1 MKPNNLNNVKA
12 TIKKIGINGEGIA
25 YLDKKITFIP
35 GALPGEE
42 VLIDIVSNEQK
53 YKLGKIKEI
62 ITPSTHRVVAK
73 CKFQKD
79 CLGCPLMIM
88 DYKTQLENKL
98 QLVKDTF
105 KKYIPDE
112 YKEDTITDIVPS
124 GQVSGFRNIVR
135 LPVVEFN
142 GRMCFGIY
150 QRNTKFLTL
159 MSGCMMQS
167 KRINA
172 LLVKL
177 EELFIE
183 MHLHAYDEVKRK
195 GVRFLTVREFDEG
208 LQLIFVTGLDRLPD
222 RFLAALKEME
232 DVKSVYVTVN
242 TTRKQDFELQ
252 KYENKYGKTQMQQ
265 IFMQK
270 PFIVSSKA
278 DFPVY
283 RQHALHVAKQIAS
296 LIHDDVTKIVDCGC
310 GIGLYSLGLDEKYQ
324 IHGIDTGKININDA
338 ISSAEL
344 QNRSNAQF
352 EDGRIDHLFTI
363 LSKKY
368 HFDLAMLHLDMFNLR
383 QEMVESILASKTKYL
398 IIESEHPSKMAKHMA
413 ELTDMYRIEKVVAV
427 DGNPN
432 GPGIHTIALMTRKR

>member
-1 MKPNNLNNVKA
+1 MKPERATKA
-12 TIKKIGINGEGIA
+12 TVKKIGINGEGIA

-42 VLIDIVSNEQK
+42 VLVDIVSNEQK
-53 YKLGKIKEI
+53 YKMGQIKEI
-62 ITPSTHRVVAK
+62 ITPSTHRVTPK
-73 CKFQKD
+73 CKTQKD

-88 DYKTQLENKL
+88 DYPSQLDCKL

-105 KKYIPDE
+105 KKYIPE
-112 YKEDTITDIVPS
+112 HFAEDMVETIVPS

-142 GRMCFGIY
+142 GKVCFGIY

-172 LLVKL
+172 LLSQL
-177 EELFIE
+177 ETLFNDL
-183 MHLHAYDEVKRK
+183 HLRAYDEVKRK
-195 GVRFLTVREFDEG
+195 GIRFLTVREFDEG

-222 RFLAALKEME
+222 RFIAALKKIE
-232 DVKSVYVTVN
+232 DVKSVYLTVN

-252 KYENKYGKTQMQQ
+252 KYENKYGKTQMKQ

-283 RQHALHVAKQIAS
+283 KAHALHVAKQIAGMIS
-296 LIHDDVTKIVDCGC
+296 EDVSKILDIGC
-310 GIGLYSLGLDEKYQ
+310 GIGLYALSLDESYTV
-324 IHGIDTGKININDA
+324 HGIDTGKININDA
-338 ISSAEL
+338 NSSAEL
-344 QNRSNAQF
+344 QHRTNVQF
-352 EDGRIDHLFTI
+352 EDGRIDHLYTQ

-368 HFDLAMLHLDMFNLR
+368 HYDLAILHLDNFILR
-383 QEMVESILASKTKYL
+383 QDMIDSMLASKTKYF
-398 IIESEHPSKMAKHMA
+398 IFESEHPSMMAKHMA
-413 ELTDMYRIEKVVAV
+413 ELTRLYDIEEIVAL

-432 GPGIHTIALMTRKR
+432 GPGVHTIALMTRKR